1 MSASFLSPTA
11 LGGRTSGLCR
21 ERDLGRGMPLRR
33 GSRSCAEDA
42 RPGPILQ
49 GSGGPPPPCLAFLGA
64 LLTDCQKVFS
74 DALALGSN
82 AARCLYLDTPVL
94 GSRFQTTSL
103 PEAVPLLVLRVSLP
117 LHT

>member
-33 GSRSCAEDA
+33 GSRSCAEGA

-64 LLTDCQKVFS
+64 LLTDCQKVFF
-74 DALALGSN
+74 DASGS
-82 AARCLYLDTPVL
+82 
-94 GSRFQTTSL
+94 G
-103 PEAVPLLVLRVSLP
+103 
-117 LHT
+117 